1 MGEWY
6 GDVFEMNGYGNM
18 KEGAENEVEAGEEGE
33 HRVNRG
39 LRREQRG

>member
-1 MGEWY
+1 
-6 GDVFEMNGYGNM
+6 M
-18 KEGAENEVEAGEEGE
+18 KEDAEDEMEAGEEGE